1 MKKALKIIAVVL
13 LIATFLTLPL
23 NAEGGSTEKN
33 AKFSITV
40 PDGYLIYSDAD
51 DLPELAEF
59 LGLTE
64 AKLENYL
71 IDNKIN
77 FFAIEK
83 TRRAEIKV
91 SMYKDEFSE
100 KTVDFSLLKDND
112 ILNLAESLFENSD
125 IENSNVTSL
134 VKSKG
139 TTFLKNNGVIKDN
152 SGSYLVTQYVTVS
165 DSHNISLSIIYSIMM
180 PVSFEEEIFNSFSLG
195 DKSDPLPYSTIFFIV
210 VLVAIIFFAI
220 VIVVAVIGVIKNLKG
235 KDNDDASDE
244 DIEVIDVQE
253 NQDIDIN

>member
-1 MKKALKIIAVVL
+1 MKKFLKIISVIL
-13 LIATFLTLPL
+13 LLTAIIALPL
-23 NAEGGSTEKN
+23 SAASGNTEEN
-33 AKFSITV
+33 SKFSITV

-77 FFAIEK
+77 FFAIEE

-100 KTVDFSLLKDND
+100 KTLDFSLLNDKD
-112 ILNLAESLFENSD
+112 ILNLAESVFENSD
-125 IENSNVTSL
+125 IKNSNVTSL

-139 TTFLKNNGVIKDN
+139 TTFLKNNGVIKDG

-165 DSHNISLSIIYSIMM
+165 DSYNISLSIIYSIMM

-195 DKSDPLPYSTIFFIV
+195 NKSASLPYSTLLFIGI
-210 VLVAIIFFAI
+210 LVAIIFFAAVI
-220 VIVVAVIGVIKNLKG
+220 VIAVIGVIKNLKG
-235 KDNDDASDE
+235 KDNDDASKE
-244 DIEVIDVQE
+244 DIEAIDIRDDE
-253 NQDIDIN
+253 DIDIN